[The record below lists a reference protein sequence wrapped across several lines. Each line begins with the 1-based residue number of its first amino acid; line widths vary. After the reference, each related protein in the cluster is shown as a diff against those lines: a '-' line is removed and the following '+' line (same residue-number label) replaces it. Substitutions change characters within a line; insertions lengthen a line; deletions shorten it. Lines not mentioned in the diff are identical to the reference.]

1 MVLSQ
6 ILKGDFFK
14 NSLDFL
20 KDYNPDIKGVTSD
33 SRQVENGY
41 IFVCQ
46 KGLRFDG
53 HDHALE
59 AEKNGAALIVC
70 ERDIEGVKNRLI
82 VPDTR
87 YAYAILC
94 KNFFQIKDSDIKLIG
109 VTGTNGKTSTTS
121 IIKHILLQCSQKA
134 GLVGT
139 IQNEIDDLVL
149 PAKHTTPDS
158 YAFSAMI
165 KKMITA
171 NCKYCVMEVSSH
183 ALDQKRT
190 AGYEFLVSA
199 FTNLTQDH
207 LDYHK
212 TMENYFLAKKKLF
225 DVSKKA
231 VINIDDSYGKILAK
245 ELSDRLVSVSI
256 ENEKADFFAKNIKIK
271 ADGSHFDIVSKEGT
285 HHIDFCMT
293 GQFSVLNALT
303 AAAVC
308 STLGLP
314 MEKIALA
321 LNSCKGV
328 KGRTEII
335 KSNASFPIIRDYA
348 HTPDGILKIL
358 KGVREFSG
366 DKRIVILFGCAGNRD
381 RKKRRIMAKAAAENS
396 DFCILTSDNPRDED
410 VMQIINDALPGFEEE
425 KTPYKVIPDRYDAI
439 KWALENCTE
448 NDILI
453 LAGKGHEDYQ
463 VLDYGTIYFDEEEIV
478 KRLTGYKN

>member
-1 MVLSQ
+1 MILSQ
-6 ILKGDFFK
+6 ILKGDYFK
-14 NSLDFL
+14 NSAELL
-20 KDYNPDIKGVTSD
+20 KSYNPEIKGITCD
-33 SRQVENGY
+33 SRQVSEGY

-53 HDHALE
+53 HEHAKE
-59 AEKNGAALIVC
+59 AVKSGAVFVVC
-70 ERDIEGVKNRLI
+70 ERDLSEIENKLI
-82 VPDTR
+82 VDDTR
-87 YAYAILC
+87 LAYALLC
-94 KNFFQIKDSDIKLIG
+94 KNFFEIEDEDIKLIG
-109 VTGTNGKTSTTS
+109 VTGTNGKTSTST
-121 IIKHILLQCSQKA
+121 IIKHILLEEGKRA
-134 GLVGT
+134 GLIGT
-139 IQNEIDDLVL
+139 IQNEIDDLIL

-158 YAFSAMI
+158 YAFSAML

-171 NCKYCVMEVSSH
+171 KCEYCVMEVSSH

-212 TMENYFLAKKKLF
+212 TMENYFEAKKKLF
-225 DVSKKA
+225 TVSKKA
-231 VINIDDSYGKILAK
+231 VINIDDSYGRILADEFK
-245 ELSDRLVSVSI
+245 DKLVTISA
-256 ENEKADFFAKNIKIK
+256 ENEEADFFAKNIEIK

-285 HHIDFCMT
+285 FHIDFCMT

-308 STLGLP
+308 ASLNLP
-314 MEKIALA
+314 MENIAAA
-321 LNSCKGV
+321 LNTCKGV

-335 KSNASFPIIRDYA
+335 SSNAKFPIIRDYA

-358 KGVREFSG
+358 NGVREFSNG
-366 DKRIVILFGCAGNRD
+366 KRVVILFGCAGNRD
-381 RKKRRIMAKAAAENS
+381 RKKRKIMAQAAAENS

-410 VMQIINDALPGFEEE
+410 EMQIINDALPGFENIG
-425 KTPYKVIPDRYDAI
+425 TPYKVIPDRYEAI

-478 KRLTGYKN
+478 QRLTGYKN